1 MPTPEIIERV
11 RLLRTQLAEAKS
23 TAPEVDPVA
32 SHIDSVLA
40 DPAHAPHY
48 QGLSERLRAA
58 SASIETRHPQLAA
71 SMNAVIN
78 ALGAAGV

>member
-23 TAPEVDPVA
+23 TSPEVDPIA
-32 SHIDSVLA
+32 SQIDAVLV
-40 DPAHAPHY
+40 DPAHAPRY
-48 QGLSERLRAA
+48 AGLRDRLRSA
-58 SASIETRHPQLAA
+58 SASIESRHPQLAA